1 MPERLIACII
11 AVFLCLCALP
21 AAAADF
27 EAGLAAKER
36 GDYAAALRTWRPL
49 AEQGYAEAQNALGVL
64 YDNGEGV
71 PQDHAR
77 AIAWYRK
84 AARKGNAEAENNL
97 GMMYANGLGVPQDY
111 AKAAMWYRK
120 AAARGNGEAK
130 VNLGVMR
137 LMGRIPDEAP
147 PPQAVAAGRAK
158 DKAAGAVA
166 EAKTKTKTKTEAPA
180 GIPAPAAQPVAMR
193 DGGET
198 AAPKPDKIARIAGIA
213 EAAKALE
220 ARQAGTDAADGGKA
234 ARKEPAQAAA
244 GADEV
249 GRTAPAAGPFHV
261 QLSSVKTRPGA
272 MKEAA
277 RLKRA
282 HDSVLGSLTVEPV
295 RADLGARGV
304 FYRLRAGPLASFA
317 DAQSLCRELSARNQ
331 GCIVIRQ

>member
-1 MPERLIACII
+1 MPARLIACII
-11 AVFLCLCALP
+11 AVFLCALP
-21 AAAADF
+21 AAAAEDF

-36 GDYAAALRTWRPL
+36 GDYAAALRAWRPL
-49 AEQGYAEAQNALGVL
+49 AEQGSAEAQNALGVL

-84 AARKGNAEAENNL
+84 AARKGNADAENNL

-147 PPQAVAAGRAK
+147 PPQGAAAGRAR
-158 DKAAGAVA
+158 DKAGAAIA
-166 EAKTKTKTKTEAPA
+166 EAKAKIEARAKIETETEAPA
-180 GIPAPAAQPVAMR
+180 GIPATAARPVAMR
-193 DGGET
+193 EGGKPP
-198 AAPKPDKIARIAGIA
+198 APKADKIARITGIA
-213 EAAKALE
+213 EAGRA
-220 ARQAGTDAADGGKA
+220 AADAGKSA
-234 ARKEPAQAAA
+234 GKEPAEAAA

-249 GRTAPAAGPFHV
+249 ATTAAAAPAAGAFLV
-261 QLSSVKTRPGA
+261 QLSSVKTRPRA
-272 MKEAA
+272 LKEAA

-282 HDSVLGSLTVEPV
+282 HESLLGALTVEPV

-304 FYRLRAGPLASFA
+304 FYRLRAGPIASFA